1 VEVPEMALK
10 KKPAEPWPV
19 ITGEYELG
27 NPESPVVVC
36 TCGSHLHNK
45 DLIAAGAALAG
56 PCKTENI
63 GIEKMVA
70 NVVSNPN
77 IRYILVTGMEVKGHI
92 TGQAID
98 AFTQSGIDK
107 EGRIIGA
114 KGAIPFIQNLTPE
127 SIERWKDQVQAV
139 MMMDTE
145 DMGAIT
151 GKVRE
156 LVSKDPGAL
165 DVDPMII
172 EIKEGGEEEGG
183 AALKPMAA
191 EVVEVRSRMRA
202 MDAAITNTGILN
214 KLQAGIYAGKIEGIA
229 LGMTLVLVLFGI
241 ILRTAGGT

>member
-1 VEVPEMALK
+1 MALK

-19 ITGEYELG
+19 ITGEYEVG
-27 NPESPVVVC
+27 NPESPVAVC
-36 TCGSHLHNK
+36 TCGSHLKNS

-77 IRYILVTGMEVKGHI
+77 IRYVVITGMEVKGHI
-92 TGQAID
+92 TGQAVQ

-127 SIERWKDQVQAV
+127 SIERWKTQVEPIF
-139 MMMDTE
+139 MIDTE
-145 DMGAIT
+145 DMGTIT
-151 GKVRE
+151 GKIRE
-156 LVSKDPGAL
+156 LASKDPGAL
-165 DVDPMII
+165 DVEPMVI
-172 EIKEGGEEEGG
+172 EIKEGGEEEAG
-183 AALKPMAA
+183 AGLRPMAA
-191 EVVEVRSRMRA
+191 EVVEVRTRMR
-202 MDAAITNTGILN
+202 GIDTSVTHAGLLN

-229 LGMTLVLVLFGI
+229 LGMTITLVLFGI
-241 ILRTAGGT
+241 ILKVAGGS

>member
-1 VEVPEMALK
+1 MVLK

-19 ITGEYELG
+19 ITGEYEVG
-27 NPESPVVVC
+27 NPESPVAVC
-36 TCGSHLHNK
+36 TCGSHIK
-45 DLIAAGAALAG
+45 GSDLLAAGAALAG

-70 NVVSNPN
+70 NIVSNPN
-77 IRYILVTGMEVKGHI
+77 IRFILITGMEVKGHI

-98 AFTQSGIDK
+98 AFTKNGIDK

-127 SIERWKDQVQAV
+127 SIERYKSQVEPVFMIDIEDIGAV
-139 MMMDTE
+139 
-145 DMGAIT
+145 I
-151 GKVRE
+151 GKIKE

-172 EIKEGGEEEGG
+172 EIKEGAEEETG
-183 AALKPMAA
+183 AGLRPMAA
-191 EVVEVRSRMRA
+191 ELVEVRSRMR
-202 MDAAITNTGILN
+202 GIETTVINSGFLN

-229 LGMTLVLVLFGI
+229 LGMTVVLVLFGI
-241 ILRTAGGT
+241 ILRVAGGK

>member
-1 VEVPEMALK
+1 VEVLEMALK

-19 ITGEYELG
+19 ITGEYEIG

-36 TCGSHLHNK
+36 TSGSHLHNA

-77 IRYILVTGMEVKGHI
+77 IRYIIVTGMEVKGHI
-92 TGQAID
+92 TGQAIE

-127 SIERWKDQVQAV
+127 SIARWQEQVQAV

-145 DMGAIT
+145 DMGAIA

-165 DVDPMII
+165 DVEPMII
-172 EIKEGGEEEGG
+172 EIKEGGEEEAG
-183 AALKPMAA
+183 AGLRPMAA
-191 EVVEVRSRMRA
+191 EVVEIRSRMRA
-202 MDAAITNTGILN
+202 LDSGVTNTGLLN
-214 KLQAGIYAGKIEGIA
+214 KLQAGIYAGKIEGIV
-229 LGMTLVLVLFGI
+229 LGMTFVLVLFGI
-241 ILRTAGGT
+241 ILKSAGGV